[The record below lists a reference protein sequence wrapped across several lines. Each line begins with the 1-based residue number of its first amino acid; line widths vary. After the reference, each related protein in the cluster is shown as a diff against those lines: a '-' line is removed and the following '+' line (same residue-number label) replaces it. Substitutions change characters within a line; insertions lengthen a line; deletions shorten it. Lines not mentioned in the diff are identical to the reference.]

1 MRLEIKNWKTDI
13 NREAAKISALSS
25 AKIDKY
31 EYVTGE
37 EILLSDGSRIIEQTN
52 FIFLSLGKTMEN
64 NWRTRKKQVEVLE
77 VLKLIPKN
85 YQLKMWFQ
93 KINQVKKL
101 KMNLIKLKKP
111 EKR

>member
-1 MRLEIKNWKTDI
+1 MDI

-25 AKIDKY
+25 VKIDKY
-31 EYVTGE
+31 KYLTGE
-37 EILLSDGSRIIEQTN
+37 EILLSDESRIIEQAN
-52 FIFLSLGKTMEN
+52 FTFLSLGKTMKN
-64 NWRTRKKQVEVLE
+64 NWKTRKKQVEVLE